1 MNKQDL
7 IAAIAALG
15 TTQTGIAKM
24 LELGDRTVRRYVA
37 GDAPIPRVVELA
49 VTYLLLL
56 HRAR

>member
-7 IAAIAALG
+7 STAIAALG
-15 TTQTGIAKM
+15 TTQTGLAKM

-49 VTYLLLL
+49 VIYLLQMY
-56 HRAR
+56 RAR